1 MPKVGELEFEYT
13 KEGIANA
20 KNYAK
25 ATGQKMEG
33 DMSQGG
39 DYNSLPISDARNRT
53 SYLTGGE
60 ILPQYKEGGK
70 VKGKKVLK

>member
-1 MPKVGELEFEYT
+1 
-13 KEGIANA
+13 
-20 KNYAK
+20 
-25 ATGQKMEG
+25 MEG

-60 ILPQYKEGGK
+60 ILPQYKAGGK